1 MHEEAGR
8 RRLRGAQAI
17 AAALADGAELRLLL
31 CPEGPLD
38 ESVAGLVRACAEA
51 GVSVQRVS
59 PEVLGRL
66 GAQPATRVAE
76 AEAGSGQDAGAGE
89 GLLALV
95 GPDPAAELE
104 VWLARR
110 GAAWLLTGT
119 AYPGNA
125 GFVVRSAEVS
135 GADGVVIDADFGRDA
150 RRECLRAAMRADRF
164 FPVCFT
170 KAVDA
175 VAAARR
181 AGRRIIAVEDSGD
194 RAPWELDLRGAV
206 LFVVGGE
213 RQGIP
218 QALLGEA
225 DAVLRIPMAGFVPS
239 YNLQAAMAVVMG
251 ERLRQLGGRPDD

>member
-8 RRLRGAQAI
+8 RRLRGVRAI
-17 AAALADGAELRLLL
+17 EAALADGAELRLLL

-38 ESVAGLVRACAEA
+38 ESVTGLVR
-51 GVSVQRVS
+51 
-59 PEVLGRL
+59 
-66 GAQPATRVAE
+66 TRVAE

-251 ERLRQLGGRPDD
+251 ERLRQLGEPLPGRSAG